1 MGKFYVDVIFTICTF
16 SFFFALA
23 LSYLKK
29 NISIVNKIISLS
41 ILIIG
46 IFLGFYIHFLRIK
59 NKKEMIHI
67 VTKLNRYVLALCLF
81 ILILITVSL
90 LVSITLK
97 TGTRLKKIVSS
108 IVLTL
113 MFVEIACMLY
123 LIIPRLLTL
132 SMEFIAFGEDSVSTL
147 TLFRVSGYILGI
159 LTGVLLILAV
169 YKFLIRCSKRQ
180 YTLMFGAIFLN
191 AFLEYGLKGITATVR
206 LKEYLKK
213 DFNMSP
219 ILTEKSKVFGIK
231 VFDLMIFED
240 KSEAYFIG
248 IAFLIILIGAI
259 FFAYNNLKVKG
270 NFENSASL
278 RKEKWRLIVN
288 RRWAYFSIFLSF
300 IMIFSATYLNYLITK
315 PVELTAAQPYQEE
328 GNNIVIPL
336 SEVDDGHLHRFSYK
350 VDGHDI
356 RFIIVKKPNSTSYGV
371 GLDACQICGVAGY
384 FERKNDIVCKRCD
397 VVMNKATIG
406 FKGGCNPIP
415 FDYKIENSKIIIDK
429 KVLDKEKER
438 FPIGE

>member
-46 IFLGFYIHFLRIK
+46 TFLGFYIHFLRIK

-123 LIIPRLLTL
+123 LII
-132 SMEFIAFGEDSVSTL
+132 
-147 TLFRVSGYILGI
+147 FRVSGYILGI

-180 YTLMFGAIFLN
+180 YTLMFSAIFLN

-278 RKEKWRLIVN
+278 RKEKWRLI

-356 RFIIVKKPNSTSYGV
+356 RFIIVKKPNSTSYGI
-371 GLDACQICGVAGY
+371 GLDACQICGIAGY
-384 FERKNDIVCKRCD
+384 YERKNDIVCKRCD

-415 FDYKIENSKIIIDK
+415 FEYKIENSKIIIDK
-429 KVLDKEKER
+429 KVLEKEKER